1 MPQGGLATHRII
13 CLEIDHLN
21 YQVLNNFDSQKEMF
35 ADPFCRGFPMS
46 SVFCSRVSCTKRVL
60 PVFGA
65 PCKRRDLTKGAFWF
79 TICDARG
86 STAYSIVSLFACQ
99 RIQNQLL
106 EMQTAKNT
114 LIMCSVVS
122 SELWMQIVYDFKRA
136 AYREYYSKM
145 MISRMGMFDFLLV
158 CIKLCD
164 FFV

>member
-1 MPQGGLATHRII
+1 MPQGGHATHRIM

-35 ADPFCRGFPMS
+35 ADPSCRGFPMS

-65 PCKRRDLTKGAFWF
+65 PCKRRDLTKGAFSF

-99 RIQNQLL
+99 RIQNQLF
-106 EMQTAKNT
+106 EMQKAKKQVH
-114 LIMCSVVS
+114 IDYV
-122 SELWMQIVYDFKRA
+122 
-136 AYREYYSKM
+136 
-145 MISRMGMFDFLLV
+145 
-158 CIKLCD
+158 
-164 FFV
+164 